1 LGLDR
6 VQRDWDCYA
15 STDPFWA
22 ILTDPNRKNGGW
34 DEEAFFETGRQEIG
48 ELMEYLAGLRPVA
61 SRTARL
67 TSALDFGCGVGR
79 LSRALAGYYDEVVG
93 LDISPTMVSLAQTH
107 NAHLGRCTFLENS
120 GPDLA
125 AVRGRKFD
133 LIYSSIT
140 LQHMP
145 PRYSRQYV
153 RNLLKLLAPGGLFV
167 FQLAGESTLSAGNRL
182 LRTLYNEVYRRRV
195 LKDEP
200 PWMDVYGIPKQRV
213 IALLE
218 RSGARLLD
226 VQPNDAAGPEWTSYR
241 YVVSR

>member
-34 DEEAFFETGRQEIG
+34 DEETFFETGRQEIS
-48 ELMEYLAGLRPVA
+48 ELMEYLATLGSGLR
-61 SRTARL
+61 RGG
-67 TSALDFGCGVGR
+67 ALDFGCGVGR
-79 LSRALAGYYDEVVG
+79 LSRALAGYFDEVVG
-93 LDISPTMVSLAQTH
+93 LDISPTMVSLAKAH
-107 NAHLGRCTFLENS
+107 NAHLQQCTFRENS
-120 GPDLA
+120 GPDLI
-125 AVRGRKFD
+125 AVRERKFD

-153 RNLLKLLAPGGLFV
+153 RNLLELLAPGGLFV
-167 FQLAGESTLSAGNRL
+167 FQLAGESTLSVGNRV

-200 PWMDVYGIPKQRV
+200 PWMDVYGIPKRRL
-213 IALLE
+213 ISLLE
-218 RSGARLLD
+218 RSGARVLD

-241 YVVSR
+241 YVASR

>member
-34 DEEAFFETGRQEIG
+34 DEDTFFETGRQEIS
-48 ELMEYLAGLRPVA
+48 ELMEYLGTLGTGGRGC
-61 SRTARL
+61 
-67 TSALDFGCGVGR
+67 ALDFGCGVGR
-79 LSRALAGYYDEVVG
+79 LSRALAGYFDEVVG
-93 LDISPTMVSLAQTH
+93 LDISPTMISLARAH

-125 AVRGRKFD
+125 VVRGRKFD

-153 RNLLKLLAPGGLFV
+153 RNLLELLAPDGLFV
-167 FQLAGESTLSAGNRL
+167 FQLAGESTLSVGNRV

-218 RSGARLLD
+218 RSGARVLD

-241 YVVSR
+241 YVASR

>member
-1 LGLDR
+1 MGLDR

-34 DEEAFFETGRQEIG
+34 DEETFFETGRQEIS
-48 ELMEYLAGLRPVA
+48 ELMEYLATLGSGL
-61 SRTARL
+61 ARG
-67 TSALDFGCGVGR
+67 SALDFGCGVGR
-79 LSRALAGYYDEVVG
+79 LSRALAGYFDEVVG
-93 LDISPTMVSLAQTH
+93 LDIAPTMIALARAH

-125 AVRGRKFD
+125 AVRGRNFD

-153 RNLLKLLAPGGLFV
+153 RNLLELLAPGGQFV
-167 FQLAGESTLSAGNRL
+167 FQLAGESTLSIGNRV

-213 IALLE
+213 IGMLK
-218 RSGARLLD
+218 RSGARVLD